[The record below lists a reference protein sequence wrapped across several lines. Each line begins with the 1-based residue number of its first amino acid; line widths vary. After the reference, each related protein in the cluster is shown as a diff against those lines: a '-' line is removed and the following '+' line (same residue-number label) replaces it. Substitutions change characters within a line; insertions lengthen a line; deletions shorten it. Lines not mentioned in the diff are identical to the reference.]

1 MLRVANG
8 EVYIME
14 AGGLEDRMLILSP
27 FDNSVMREGATNWAS
42 KQRRITNA
50 PDIHGLKKLAE

>member
-1 MLRVANG
+1 
-8 EVYIME
+8 ME